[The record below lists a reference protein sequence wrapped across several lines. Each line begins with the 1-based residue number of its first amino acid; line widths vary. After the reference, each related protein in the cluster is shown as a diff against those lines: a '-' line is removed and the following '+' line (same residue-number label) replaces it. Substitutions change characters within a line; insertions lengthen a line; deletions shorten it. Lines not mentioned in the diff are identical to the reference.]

1 MKKIIVIL
9 SALALFATAANAQT
23 SWLDSFLK
31 VATEKVGDVIG
42 GTTVVSSAF
51 DIKGT
56 WKYQGVA
63 IGASSDDILS
73 SLATNAGAAT
83 VEKKCDELLVKA
95 GIKPGIASLSFN
107 SDGSFT
113 LNAGKL
119 NIPGTWTKEGTK
131 LTINFAKLFTF
142 KLVGTIKTTSNGCNL
157 LFPADKF
164 LTFIQKVLET
174 VNKVANNATLT
185 SVQQT
190 LAQVKGLQLG
200 FKLAK

>member
-9 SALALFATAANAQT
+9 SALVLCASAANAQ

-31 VATEKVGDVIG
+31 VATEKVGDVIT
-42 GTTVVSSAF
+42 GTSVVSSAF
-51 DIKGT
+51 DIKGN

-83 VEKKCDELLVKA
+83 VEKKCDELLAKA
-95 GIKPGIASLSFN
+95 GIKPGAAVLSFN

-113 LNAGKL
+113 LKAGTIS
-119 NIPGTWTKEGTK
+119 IPGTWTKEGTK

-142 KLVGTIKTTSNGCNL
+142 KLVGTIKTTTNGCNL

-164 LTFIQKVLET
+164 LTFVQKVLEA
-174 VNKVANNATLT
+174 VNKVANNATI
-185 SVQQT
+185 SSIQQT
-190 LAQVKGLQLG
+190 LSSVKGLQLG
-200 FKLAK
+200 FKLSK

>member
-1 MKKIIVIL
+1 MKKFIVIL
-9 SALALFATAANAQT
+9 SALVLSATAANAQ

-31 VATEKVGDVIG
+31 VATEKVGDVVTG
-42 GTTVVSSAF
+42 STAVSSAF

-63 IGASSDDILS
+63 VGASSDNVLT
-73 SLATNAGAAT
+73 SLAASAGT
-83 VEKKCDELLVKA
+83 GTIEKKCDELLAKA
-95 GIKPGIASLSFN
+95 GIKAGAATLSFN

-113 LNAGKL
+113 LNAGKI

-142 KLVGTIKTTSNGCNL
+142 KLVGTVKTTTSGCNI
-157 LFPADKF
+157 LFEADKF
-164 LTFIQKVLET
+164 VQFVQKVLEA

-185 SVQQT
+185 SIQQT
-190 LAQVKGLQLG
+190 LASVKGVQLG

>member
-9 SALALFATAANAQT
+9 SALTLCAATANAQA
-23 SWLDSFLK
+23 WLDSFLK
-31 VATEKVGDVIG
+31 MATEKVGDVVG
-42 GTTVVSSAF
+42 GTTAVSSAF
-51 DIKGT
+51 DIKGN
-56 WKYQGVA
+56 WQYQGVA

-83 VEKKCDELLVKA
+83 VEKKCDELLAKA
-95 GIKPGIASLSFN
+95 GIKPGAAVLSFN
-107 SDGSFT
+107 NDGSFT
-113 LNAGKL
+113 LKAGKIS
-119 NIPGTWTKEGTK
+119 IPGTWTKEGTK

-142 KLVGTIKTTSNGCNL
+142 KLVGTVKTTSNGCNI

-164 LTFIQKVLET
+164 VTFIQNVLEA

-185 SVQQT
+185 TLQQT
-190 LAQVKGLQLG
+190 LASVKGLQLG